1 MCRSMENKALGFQ
14 SCKRSSKQRF
24 VISKAVVKAEYSQV
38 YRDEWL
44 PEEYEKCMVGLTAIL
59 REAWTTSQQTDESR
73 EKIQALSLAKECYSM
88 KLKLLTDT
96 TVVDDSI
103 KFVSSDRKKTKGDKI
118 ASTTSSDTDA
128 KELTSTT
135 IILSTNQ
142 VF

>member
-1 MCRSMENKALGFQ
+1 MCRSMENKPLGFQ

-59 REAWTTSQQTDESR
+59 REACTTSQQTDESR
-73 EKIQALSLAKECYSM
+73 EKIQPLSLAKECYPM
-88 KLKLLTDT
+88 KLELLTNA
-96 TVVDDSI
+96 TVVEDAI

-118 ASTTSSDTDA
+118 ASTTSSDTDT